1 MDAHMIETILQRH
14 PKDPS
19 SIIQVMLDVQNELYY
34 LPRDVLEYVSDNLH
48 VPLSRTYNLATFY
61 KAFSLK
67 AKGRYPIA
75 VCTGTACHVQGAIR
89 ILDQVQRELG
99 IKEGETTADRK
110 FSVESVRC
118 LGCCGLAPV
127 VTVGKNLHG
136 KVPLSKVPKILKAYQ
151 QEDTSHG

>member
-1 MDAHMIETILQRH
+1 MDAKLVETILQRH

-19 SIIQVMLDVQNELYY
+19 SIIQVMLDIQNELYY
-34 LPRDVLEYVSDNLH
+34 LPRDVLELVSEHLH

-67 AKGRYPIA
+67 AKGKYPIA

-99 IKEGETTADRK
+99 IKEGETTADKK
-110 FSVESVRC
+110 FSVECVRC

-127 VTVGKNLHG
+127 VTIGKNLHG
-136 KVPLSKVPKILKAYQ
+136 KVPLAKVPRILKQYQ
-151 QEDTSHG
+151 

>member
-1 MDAHMIETILQRH
+1 MDVHTIDGILAKH
-14 PKDPS
+14 PGDPS

-34 LPRDVLEYVSDNLH
+34 LPRDVLEYVSARLH

-67 AKGRYPIA
+67 AKGKYPIA
-75 VCTGTACHVQGAIR
+75 VCTGTACHVQGALR
-89 ILDQVQRELG
+89 ILDQVRRELG
-99 IKEGETTADRK
+99 INEGETTPDRK

-127 VTVGKNLHG
+127 VTVGRDLHG
-136 KVPLSKVPKILKAYQ
+136 KIPVSRVPKILKGYQ
-151 QEDTSHG
+151 

>member
-1 MDAHMIETILQRH
+1 MDLQVVDTILQKH

-19 SIIQVMLDVQNELYY
+19 SIIQVMLDIQNELYY
-34 LPRDVLEYVSDNLH
+34 LPRDVIEHISEYLQ

-67 AKGRYPIA
+67 PKGKFPIA
-75 VCTGTACHVQGAIR
+75 VCTGTACHVQGAVK
-89 ILDQVQRELG
+89 ILEQIERELK
-99 IKEGETTADRK
+99 IKEGETTADKK
-110 FSVESVRC
+110 FSVETVRC

-136 KVPLSKVPKILKAYQ
+136 KVPTSKVSKILKQY
-151 QEDTSHG
+151 

>member
-1 MDAHMIETILQRH
+1 MNEQLVDTILQKH

-34 LPRDVLEYVSDNLH
+34 LPRDVLDYVSGYLH
-48 VPLSRTYNLATFY
+48 VPPSRTYNLATFY

-67 AKGRYPIA
+67 PKGKYPIS
-75 VCTGTACHVQGAIR
+75 VCTGTACHVQGSIK
-89 ILDQVQRELG
+89 ILDQIQKELG
-99 IKEGETTADRK
+99 IKEGETTVDKK

-136 KVPLSKVPKILKAYQ
+136 KLPPSKVSKILKQYQ
-151 QEDTSHG
+151 